1 MLQSV
6 SEQIFNTISWHCIH
20 HYGILLLTAYVI
32 LVHEIRK
39 QVMGIQGVALT
50 KTRGLS
56 LKRLCATADKA
67 IYRGN
72 RLDTQL
78 LGMRSAKAAVTSL
91 WEINK

>member
-20 HYGILLLTAYVI
+20 HYVI
-32 LVHEIRK
+32 LVVIVYDNLVHKIRK

-50 KTRGLS
+50 KIRGLS
-56 LKRLCATADKA
+56 LKRLWATADVA

-72 RLDTQL
+72 RLDIQL
-78 LGMRSAKAAVTSL
+78 LGMRSVQAAVTSQ